1 MKNYAILAV
10 LMFATAFAHAVP
22 TRGIR
27 SPVDV
32 VVNTMGEYEER
43 WYPEENMIN
52 KSGLLTPFID
62 GVTDFTDYVYT
73 APLHEGWD
81 DYSWLSA
88 YIYSGELIFDM
99 GREYR
104 IWNFMMWNGGTGIS
118 ASPAA
123 FTVTTSRTLDFSEA
137 TVVGTFTGHQRD
149 YVGTE
154 YWITPSIGRYV
165 KLSIDGN
172 FGNPCCV
179 AIGEVAFDA
188 ELLHPIPE
196 PGSVTLAGIGLTA
209 LGAVALARRLRERRQ
224 AVRAG

>member
-1 MKNYAILAV
+1 MKRYAMLAIL
-10 LMFATAFAHAVP
+10 LFATALSHATP
-22 TRGIR
+22 MRGVR

-32 VVNTMGEYEER
+32 VVNTLGEYEER

-62 GVTDFTDYVYT
+62 GVTDFTDYVYS

-88 YIYSGELIFDM
+88 YIYEGELVFDM
-99 GREYR
+99 GRNYR
-104 IWNFMMWNGGTGIS
+104 IWNFMMWNGATGIN
-118 ASPAA
+118 ASPAR
-123 FTVTTSRTLDFSEA
+123 FTVSTSRTLDFSES
-137 TVVGTFTGHQRD
+137 TVVGSFTGQQRD

-165 KLSIDGN
+165 KLTIDGN
-172 FGNPCCV
+172 FGNYCCV

-188 ELLHPIPE
+188 ELLHPVPE
-196 PGSVTLAGIGLTA
+196 PD
-209 LGAVALARRLRERRQ
+209 ALALAAAGLAAFGTTTLLVRRQ
-224 AVRAG
+224 RVQRRRG

>member
-1 MKNYAILAV
+1 MKKYAILAV

-22 TRGIR
+22 MRGIR

-32 VVNTMGEYEER
+32 VGNTMGEYEER

-62 GVTDFTDYVYT
+62 GVTDFLDYAYT
-73 APLHEGWD
+73 APEHIGLD

-88 YIYSGELIFDM
+88 YIYAGDLIFDM
-99 GREYR
+99 GRDYR
-104 IWNFMMWNGGTGIS
+104 LWGLMMWNGATGIN
-118 ASPAA
+118 ASPAK

-137 TVVGTFTGHQRD
+137 TVVGTFDGHQRG

-154 YWITPSIGRYV
+154 YRFGPSIGRYV

-172 FGNPCCV
+172 FGNYCCV

-196 PGSVTLAGIGLTA
+196 PSSVTLAGIGLTA
-209 LGAVALARRLRERRQ
+209 LGAMAVARRLRERRRE
-224 AVRAG
+224 A